1 MPEGQADNFQGS
13 RPMLRILVFL
23 TVSFSVW
30 IAGATL
36 VRANN
41 NLFLPG
47 DAFFPTELTK
57 AAVEILQSK
66 KAEERTFAYS
76 SLGGYK
82 GAFCGYAG
90 YENAIIQSV
99 DDAFARNLAKAYQQI
114 RELQPRLLEE
124 RTFEQKT
131 QLVETNPIQ
140 VLFYPA
146 SFEFPRHAL
155 GLRYNENWVA
165 ECVKF
170 GHRRE
175 HLRLCCLISDP
186 EAVALSW
193 RDADLV
199 PALKAKL
206 PVVKHEPGKSTEEPV
221 IVEEPVKAYVLLHD
235 SLSQLF
241 HPEESEHANILVV
254 DSTGVTC
261 LMRDDG
267 DWIPFDPK

>member
-1 MPEGQADNFQGS
+1 M
-13 RPMLRILVFL
+13 MRIVVFL
-23 TVSFSVW
+23 SVSFSAW
-30 IAGATL
+30 IAGATIAL
-36 VRANN
+36 ANN

-57 AAVEILQSK
+57 ADIEVLQSK

-76 SLGGYK
+76 PLGGYK

-90 YENAIIQSV
+90 YENAIIPSV
-99 DDAFARNLAKAYQQI
+99 DDAFARNLANVYQHI
-114 RELQPRLLEE
+114 RELRPRLLEE
-124 RTFEQKT
+124 RTFERKT

-140 VLFYPA
+140 ILFYPA

-199 PALKAKL
+199 PALKTNL
-206 PVVKHEPGKSTEEPV
+206 PVAKPEPGKSTEEPV
-221 IVEEPVKAYVLLHD
+221 IVEGPVKAYVLLHD
-235 SLSQLF
+235 SLTQLF
-241 HPEESEHANILVV
+241 HPEESKHANIYVV

-261 LMRDDG
+261 LVRDNG
-267 DWIPFDPK
+267 DWKPFDPK